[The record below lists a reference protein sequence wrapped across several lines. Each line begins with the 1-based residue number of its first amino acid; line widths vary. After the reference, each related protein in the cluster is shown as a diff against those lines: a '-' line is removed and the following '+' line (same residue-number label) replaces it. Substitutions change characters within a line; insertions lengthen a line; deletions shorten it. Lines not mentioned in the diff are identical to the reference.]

1 MTKKNNEKL
10 LDGFTVPTETIT
22 WNGVEIT
29 VRRTIGLKDAIAMV
43 DDIVDMSFLEDGT
56 YVPHMTDFATRIN
69 ALSRY
74 TDFSLPEDIEQQYE
88 LVYSTS
94 LYEEMTYHINM
105 KQLGELV
112 LAAERKIDMLCDA
125 DVLAVRHGIEKLLST
140 LEGLAQKM
148 ENTFNGVSGEE
159 VANLAGAVKKDTV
172 DEAKIVEA
180 LLKAQRKPKT
190 KAKKKA

>member
-56 YVPHMTDFATRIN
+56 YVPHMTDFAARIN
-69 ALSRY
+69 VVSRY
-74 TDFSLPEDIEQQYE
+74 TNFALPEDIEQQYE
-88 LVYSTS
+88 LIYATS
-94 LYEEMTYHINM
+94 LYLDVARHIDTIQTNDLM
-105 KQLGELV
+105 

-148 ENTFNGVSGEE
+148 ESTFNGVSGED
-159 VANLAGAVKKDTV
+159 VSNLAGAVKKDTV

-180 LLKAQRKPKT
+180 LLKAQRKPKA